1 MPERLLRLNT
11 PRLCLKEIEESSRD
25 EMIGCFLDEN
35 VRKTYMIPPL
45 ETKEQADR
53 LFEHFASLSADR
65 ERFVYGIYLDGR
77 LSGFINDCAR
87 DARSLELGY
96 VTLPRYQNRG
106 VMTEALTAAIAEAFR
121 AGYQRVEAGFFEG
134 NAASRRV
141 MEKCGMKAS
150 GRVETVNWQ
159 GREIRTVF
167 YEVHKEKSE

>member
-1 MPERLLRLNT
+1 MTTLLPFQRTGSVSFTAYNLT
-11 PRLCLKEIEESSRD
+11 AGWPVSS
-25 EMIGCFLDEN
+25 
-35 VRKTYMIPPL
+35 T
-45 ETKEQADR
+45 T
-53 LFEHFASLSADR
+53 
-65 ERFVYGIYLDGR
+65 
-77 LSGFINDCAR
+77 AR

-134 NAASRRV
+134 NTASRRV

-150 GRVETVNWQ
+150 GRVETVNRQ